1 MTQDTVTEVLK
12 QRGQRY
18 GEFTGHARISQA
30 LKTVIFTSRSRC
42 TLDPDMCEALE
53 MIAHKIARICNGDA
67 HYSDH
72 WTDVAGYAELV
83 AARLRQIEAEQLTSA
98 AESPS
103 GVRNA

>member
-1 MTQDTVTEVLK
+1 MTHDTVAQVLAE
-12 QRGQRY
+12 RGKRY
-18 GEFTGHARISQA
+18 GEFDNHAAISQK
-30 LKTVIFTSRSRC
+30 LKKVIFDARSRC

-83 AARLRQIEAEQLTSA
+83 AARLRQIEAEPIPSA
-98 AESPS
+98 DNHRRFGE
-103 GVRNA
+103 

>member
-1 MTQDTVTEVLK
+1 MTHDTVAQVLAE
-12 QRGQRY
+12 RGKRY
-18 GEFTGHARISQA
+18 GEFDNHAKISQQ
-30 LKTVIFTSRSRC
+30 LKAVIFAARSRC

-83 AARLRQIEAEQLTSA
+83 AARLRQIEAEPIPSA
-98 AESPS
+98 D
-103 GVRNA
+103 NARFGE

>member
-18 GEFTGHARISQA
+18 GEFARHASITQA
-30 LKTVIFTSRSRC
+30 LKRVIFDARSRC
-42 TLDPDMCEALE
+42 TLDPDMIEALE
-53 MIAHKIARICNGDA
+53 MIAHKIGRICNGDA

-83 AARLRQIEAEQLTSA
+83 AARLRQIEAQQLTSA
-98 AESPS
+98 AE
-103 GVRNA
+103 